1 MTAPLNAPNCGPVRW
16 TLLPHRPPEPAEP
29 LARAWLAA
37 RLQAPADALEIQRDE
52 RGRPRLGGAFERV
65 DCNWSHSG
73 ERLLVAM
80 AADAAVG
87 ADLELR
93 RPRPRALELA
103 RRYFAADEVQW
114 LQDLAPERRE
124 DAFLHLWC
132 AKEAVLKAH
141 GHGLS
146 FGLQRLSFVARD
158 GGLQLVACDPGL
170 GAPAQWQVHIVEPEP
185 GYLAALAWRTADR
198 LDRADRPA

>member
-1 MTAPLNAPNCGPVRW
+1 MTAPLIALNCGPVHW
-16 TLLPHRPPEPAEP
+16 TLLAHRAPTPAEP
-29 LARAWLAA
+29 LARDWLAA
-37 RLQAPADALEIQRDE
+37 RLRVDAGAVPIRRDE
-52 RGRPRLGGAFERV
+52 RGRPRLLAPFAHA

-80 AADAAVG
+80 LDGGRIGV
-87 ADLELR
+87 DLELR

-103 RRYFAADEVQW
+103 HRYFAATEVAW
-114 LQDLAPERRE
+114 LQSQPADRRE

-146 FGLQRLSFVARD
+146 FGLQRLTFAPGD
-158 GGLQLVACDPGL
+158 DGLQLVDCDPALGL
-170 GAPAQWQVHIVEPEP
+170 PARWRLRIGEPEP
-185 GYLAALAWRTADR
+185 GYLAALAWRRD
-198 LDRADRPA
+198 